1 MPNEAFTVNH
11 GRTIPMISQVARLT
25 LLAVAI
31 AFSSSAFMSARAE
44 DSEKGLPALAAA
56 LKNAKVNL
64 GDGLKASEREGK
76 PVSAKFEI
84 DDGKLQL
91 SVYTM
96 KADGFAEVVIDP
108 KTGAI
113 TKAEKITEA
122 EDLEAAAT
130 QKAAME
136 KATTSLLAA
145 TQKAVMA
152 NAGYQAVSIT
162 PELREGRPTA
172 DITLLLGETV
182 KKVAE
187 KLD

>member
-1 MPNEAFTVNH
+1 
-11 GRTIPMISQVARLT
+11 MISQVAQST
-25 LLAVAI
+25 LLAAAI
-31 AFSSSAFMSARAE
+31 ALSSSVFMPARAE
-44 DSEKGLPALAAA
+44 DGEKNLATLAAA
-56 LKNAKVNL
+56 LKDAKVNL
-64 GDGLKASEREGK
+64 GDGLAASEREGK

-84 DDGKLQL
+84 DDGKLQH
-91 SVYTM
+91 SVYTP

-113 TKAEKITEA
+113 AKAEKITDA

-136 KATTSLLAA
+136 KATISLLAA

-152 NAGYQAVSIT
+152 NAGYQAVSIV
-162 PELREGRPTA
+162 PEMKEGHPA
-172 DITLLLGETV
+172 GEVTLLQGETV

>member
-1 MPNEAFTVNH
+1 M
-11 GRTIPMISQVARLT
+11 MSQVARST
-25 LLAVAI
+25 WLAVAI
-31 AFSSSAFMSARAE
+31 AVSGSAFMSARAE
-44 DSEKGLPALAAA
+44 DSEKSLPALAAA
-56 LKNAKVNL
+56 LKDAKVNL

-76 PVSAKFEI
+76 PISAKFEI

-96 KADGFAEVVIDP
+96 GTDGFAEVVIDP
-108 KTGAI
+108 KAGAI
-113 TKAEKITEA
+113 AKAEKITDA
-122 EDLEAAAT
+122 EDLEAAAA

-136 KATTSLLAA
+136 KATISLPAA

-162 PELREGRPTA
+162 PEMKEGRPTA
-172 DITLLLGETV
+172 DITLLQGETV
-182 KKVAE
+182 KNVAE

>member
-1 MPNEAFTVNH
+1 
-11 GRTIPMISQVARLT
+11 MITQVFRST
-25 LLAVAI
+25 LLAAAI
-31 AFSSSAFMSARAE
+31 AFSSSVVMPARAKAG
-44 DSEKGLPALAAA
+44 EKNLPALAAA
-56 LKNAKVNL
+56 LKDAKVNL

-76 PVSAKFEI
+76 PVLAKFEI

-96 KADGFAEVVIDP
+96 GTDGFAEVVIDP

-113 TKAEKITEA
+113 AKAEKITDA

-136 KATTSLLAA
+136 KATISLPAA

-162 PELREGRPTA
+162 PEMKAGHPTA
-172 DITLLLGETV
+172 DITLLLGETL
-182 KKVAE
+182 KKVTE

>member
-1 MPNEAFTVNH
+1 M
-11 GRTIPMISQVARLT
+11 MISQLSRSA
-25 LLAVAI
+25 LLAAAI
-31 AFSSSAFMSARAE
+31 AFPSSGFISARAE
-44 DSEKGLPALAAA
+44 DSEKNSAALASA
-56 LKNAKVNL
+56 LKDTKVNL

-91 SVYTM
+91 SVYAM
-96 KADGFAEVVIDP
+96 KPDGFAEVVIDP

-113 TKAEKITEA
+113 AKTEKITDA

-136 KATTSLLAA
+136 KATISLLAA
-145 TQKAVMA
+145 TQKAVLA
-152 NAGYQAVSIT
+152 NTGYQAVSIT
-162 PELREGRPTA
+162 PEMKQGHPTA
-172 DITLLLGETV
+172 DITLLQGEAV

>member
-1 MPNEAFTVNH
+1 
-11 GRTIPMISQVARLT
+11 
-25 LLAVAI
+25 
-31 AFSSSAFMSARAE
+31 MS
-44 DSEKGLPALAAA
+44 
-56 LKNAKVNL
+56 L
-64 GDGLKASEREGK
+64 GDGLAASAREGK

-96 KADGFAEVVIDP
+96 KADGFADVAIDP

-113 TKAEKITEA
+113 AKVEKITDA
-122 EDLEAAAT
+122 EDLEAAMT

-145 TQKAVMA
+145 TETAVMA
-152 NAGYQAVSIT
+152 NAGYQALSIT
-162 PELREGRPTA
+162 PEMREGHPTA
-172 DITLLLGETV
+172 DITLLQGETV
-182 KKVAE
+182 KNIAE

>member
-1 MPNEAFTVNH
+1 
-11 GRTIPMISQVARLT
+11 MISQLFRLT
-25 LLAVAI
+25 WLAVAI
-31 AFSSSAFMSARAE
+31 AFSNSVMFARAE
-44 DSEKGLPALAAA
+44 DGEKNLPALAAA
-56 LKNAKVNL
+56 LKDAKVSL

-84 DDGKLQL
+84 DDGKLHL

-113 TKAEKITEA
+113 AKAEKITDA

-136 KATTSLLAA
+136 KATISLLAA
-145 TQKAVMA
+145 TQKAVTA

-162 PELREGRPTA
+162 PAMREGRPTA
-172 DITLLLGETV
+172 AITLLQGETA
-182 KKVAE
+182 KSVAE

>member
-1 MPNEAFTVNH
+1 
-11 GRTIPMISQVARLT
+11 MISQVLRST
-25 LLAVAI
+25 WLAVAI
-31 AFSSSAFMSARAE
+31 AISGSGFGSARAE
-44 DSEKGLPALAAA
+44 DSENSLPALAAA
-56 LKNAKVNL
+56 LNDAKVSL

-108 KTGAI
+108 NTGAI
-113 TKAEKITEA
+113 AKAEKITDA

-130 QKAAME
+130 QKAAIE
-136 KATTSLLAA
+136 KATISLLVA
-145 TQKAVMA
+145 TQKAVIA

-162 PELREGRPTA
+162 PEMKEGHPTA
-172 DITLLLGETV
+172 DITF
-182 KKVAE
+182 AAR
-187 KLD
+187 

>member
-1 MPNEAFTVNH
+1 
-11 GRTIPMISQVARLT
+11 MISQLARLA
-25 LLAVAI
+25 LLVAAI
-31 AFSSSAFMSARAE
+31 AFSSSAFMFAHAE
-44 DSEKGLPALAAA
+44 EKDLAALAAA
-56 LKNAKVNL
+56 LKDTKVTL

-91 SVYTM
+91 SVYAM
-96 KADGFAEVVIDP
+96 KPAGFAEVVIDP

-113 TKAEKITEA
+113 TKAEKITDA

-136 KATTSLLAA
+136 RATVSLLAA

-152 NAGYQAVSIT
+152 NPGHQGVSIT
-162 PELREGRPTA
+162 PEMKEGHPIA
-172 DITLLLGETV
+172 EITLVQGETF

>member
-1 MPNEAFTVNH
+1 MGKNIA
-11 GRTIPMISQVARLT
+11 MISQVMRLT
-25 LLAVAI
+25 LLAAAI
-31 AFSSSAFMSARAE
+31 AFASSAFMSARAE
-44 DSEKGLPALAAA
+44 ESEKNLPTLAAA
-56 LKNAKVNL
+56 LKDTKVNL
-64 GDGLKASEREGK
+64 GEGLKASEREGK

-96 KADGFAEVVIDP
+96 KADGFSEVVIDP
-108 KTGAI
+108 ATGAI
-113 TKAEKITEA
+113 AKAEKITDA
-122 EDLEAAAT
+122 EDLEAATA

-145 TQKAVMA
+145 TEKAVKA
-152 NAGYQAVSIT
+152 NAAYRAVSIV
-162 PELREGRPTA
+162 PEAKDGHPTA
-172 DITLLLGETV
+172 EVTLLQGETG

>member
-1 MPNEAFTVNH
+1 
-11 GRTIPMISQVARLT
+11 MISRMTRSV
-25 LLAVAI
+25 LLAAAI
-31 AFSSSAFMSARAE
+31 AFSSSGYMFARAE
-44 DSEKGLPALAAA
+44 DSEKNLAALAAA
-56 LKNAKVNL
+56 LKDGKVSL
-64 GDGLKASEREGK
+64 GDGLKVSEREGK

-84 DDGKLQL
+84 DEGKLQL

-113 TKAEKITEA
+113 TNAEKITDA
-122 EDLEAAAT
+122 EDLEAATA

-145 TQKAVMA
+145 TEKAVKA
-152 NAGYQAVSIT
+152 NAGYRAVSIVPEAKDGHPT
-162 PELREGRPTA
+162 PE
-172 DITLLLGETV
+172 ITFLQGEAF

>member
-1 MPNEAFTVNH
+1 
-11 GRTIPMISQVARLT
+11 MISHVARST
-25 LLAVAI
+25 WLAAAI

-44 DSEKGLPALAAA
+44 DSEKDLPALAAA
-56 LKNAKVNL
+56 LKDTKVSL

-76 PVSAKFEI
+76 PISAKFET

-96 KADGFAEVVIDP
+96 MADGFTEVVIDP
-108 KTGAI
+108 KSGAI
-113 TKAEKITEA
+113 AKAENITDA

-136 KATTSLLAA
+136 KATISLLAA
-145 TQKAVMA
+145 TQKAVTA

-162 PELREGRPTA
+162 PEMKEGHPTA
-172 DITLLLGETV
+172 DITLLQGETV
-182 KKVAE
+182 KNITE

>member
-1 MPNEAFTVNH
+1 
-11 GRTIPMISQVARLT
+11 MISQGARIYQGARST
-25 LLAVAI
+25 LLVAVI
-31 AFSSSAFMSARAE
+31 AFSGSAFMSARAE
-44 DSEKGLPALAAA
+44 DSEKSLPALAAA
-56 LKNAKVNL
+56 LKDAKVNL

-96 KADGFAEVVIDP
+96 GTDGFAEVDIGP

-113 TKAEKITEA
+113 AKAEKITDA

-136 KATTSLLAA
+136 KATISLSAA
-145 TQKAVMA
+145 TQKAVIA
-152 NAGYQAVSIT
+152 NAGCQAVSIN
-162 PELREGRPTA
+162 PEMKEGHPTA
-172 DITLLLGETV
+172 DITLLQRETV
-182 KKVAE
+182 KNVAE
-187 KLD
+187 KLE

>member
-1 MPNEAFTVNH
+1 M
-11 GRTIPMISQVARLT
+11 L
-25 LLAVAI
+25 
-31 AFSSSAFMSARAE
+31 SSAAFMTAGAGDDETSRA
-44 DSEKGLPALAAA
+44 ALATA
-56 LKNAKVNL
+56 LKDAKVNL

-113 TKAEKITEA
+113 AKAEKITDA

-136 KATTSLLAA
+136 KATISLLAA
-145 TQKAVMA
+145 TEKAVNA

-162 PELREGRPTA
+162 PEMREGHPAA
-172 DITLLLGETV
+172 DITLLQGETV
-182 KKVAE
+182 KNIAE

>member
-1 MPNEAFTVNH
+1 
-11 GRTIPMISQVARLT
+11 MISQVAQSI
-25 LLAVAI
+25 LLAAAI
-31 AFSSSAFMSARAE
+31 AFSSSTFMSARAE
-44 DSEKGLPALAAA
+44 DGEKNPATLAAA
-56 LKNAKVNL
+56 LKDTKVNL

-96 KADGFAEVVIDP
+96 QADGFAEVVIDP

-113 TKAEKITEA
+113 VKAEKVTDA

-136 KATTSLLAA
+136 KATISLLAA
-145 TQKAVMA
+145 TQKVVTT

-162 PELREGRPTA
+162 PEMREEHPTA
-172 DITLLLGETV
+172 AITLLQGETV
-182 KKVAE
+182 KKVVE